1 MLHMAAPA
9 EETRATVG
17 ELVLRALGNLTPS
30 ERRVAHVLLATYPTA
45 GLETVARL
53 AERAEVSGP
62 TVMRFVAKLGFGG
75 FPEFQEALRQEVQ
88 ARISSPL
95 TLYGRRPGRD
105 GGMLASARQRFV
117 QSLETTFRTVAST
130 DFDAVVEL
138 LADPRRT
145 VLCTGGRHS
154 QILAYAL
161 YAHLHMLRPGAR
173 FVGGPAPRVDE
184 LVDVG
189 PRTVLAVFDYRR
201 YQRDTIE
208 FSLAAAERGAAI
220 VLFTDHWLSPIAE
233 VARHVLPSSVE
244 AASPFDTL
252 VPALALVEALAGALL
267 VRLGEGARRRMER
280 LEEGRV
286 GFTWGE
292 ELPGALLPRSGA
304 AGR

>member
-1 MLHMAAPA
+1 MLHMAG
-9 EETRATVG
+9 ERADPTVG
-17 ELVLRALGNLTPS
+17 ELVLRALGDLTPS

-53 AERAEVSGP
+53 AERAGVSGP
-62 TVMRFVAKLGFGG
+62 TVMRFVGKLGFTG
-75 FPEFQEALRQEVQ
+75 FPELQEALRREVQ

-95 TLYGRRPGRD
+95 TLYGRRPRGEE
-105 GGMLASARQRFV
+105 GMLASARERFV
-117 QSLETTFRTVAST
+117 RSLDATFRAISPADFEAVT
-130 DFDAVVEL
+130 DL
-138 LADPRRT
+138 LADHRRT

-154 QILAYAL
+154 QVLAYAL
-161 YAHLHMLRPGAR
+161 HAHLHMLRPGTR
-173 FVGGPAPRVDE
+173 FVGPGPAPRVDE

-208 FSLAAAERGAAI
+208 FALAAAERGADV

-252 VPALALVEALAGALL
+252 VPALALVEALAAALL
-267 VRLGEGARRRMER
+267 IRLGERARRRMER

-292 ELPGALLPRSGA
+292 EAARAALPEGGA

>member
-1 MLHMAAPA
+1 MLHMAG
-9 EETRATVG
+9 ERADPTVG
-17 ELVLRALGNLTPS
+17 ELVLRALGDLTPS

-53 AERAEVSGP
+53 AERAGVSGP
-62 TVMRFVAKLGFGG
+62 TVMRFVGKLGFTG
-75 FPEFQEALRQEVQ
+75 FPELQEALRREVQ

-95 TLYGRRPGRD
+95 TLYGRRPRGEE
-105 GGMLASARQRFV
+105 GMLASARERFV
-117 QSLETTFRTVAST
+117 RSLDATFRAISAGDFEAVT
-130 DFDAVVEL
+130 DL
-138 LADPRRT
+138 LADHRRT

-154 QILAYAL
+154 QVLAYAL
-161 YAHLHMLRPGAR
+161 HAHLHMLRPGTR
-173 FVGGPAPRVDE
+173 FVGPGPAPRVDE

-208 FSLAAAERGAAI
+208 FALAAAERGADV

-252 VPALALVEALAGALL
+252 VPALALVEALAAALL
-267 VRLGEGARRRMER
+267 IRLGERARRRMER

-292 ELPGALLPRSGA
+292 EAARAALREGGA